1 MNPHDILI
9 KPIIT
14 ERSMEHAQSKRYTF
28 QVYKTANKY
37 QIKDAVESIFGVK
50 VVRVSTMNMRGKM
63 KKQGQTQG
71 RRPDWKKAII
81 VLSADSKE
89 IKYFEGM

>member
-14 ERSMEHAQSKRYTF
+14 ERSMEHAQSKRYTV

-63 KKQGQTQG
+63 KKQGKTQG

>member
-63 KKQGQTQG
+63 KKQGKTQG
-71 RRPDWKKAII
+71 RRTD
-81 VLSADSKE
+81 
-89 IKYFEGM
+89 

>member
-37 QIKDAVESIFGVK
+37 QINDAVESIFGVK

-63 KKQGQTQG
+63 KKQGKTQG

>member
-63 KKQGQTQG
+63 KKQGKTQG

>member
-14 ERSMEHAQSKRYTF
+14 ERSMDAAEDKRYTF

-37 QIKDAVESIFGVK
+37 QIKDAVEEVFNVK
-50 VVRVSTMNMRGKM
+50 VQKVNTMNMRGKL
-63 KKQGQTQG
+63 KRQGRTQG
-71 RRPDWKKAII
+71 RRPNWKKAIV
-81 VLSADSKE
+81 VLSPDSKE
-89 IKYFEGM
+89 IKFFDGM